1 MMCGIYCRT
10 IYRVVANARETE
22 FLRRS
27 YLVLMMLVWDPYF
40 GNHWISD
47 LGDQFTDYNLWT
59 LHTCMLGH
67 FSYLTLCNPMDRLL
81 CPWDSPGKNSGVVAM
96 PSSRGSSRPR
106 DKTRVSFVSCIGSWV
121 LYH

>member
-47 LGDQFTDYNLWT
+47 LRDQFTDYNLWT

>member
-10 IYRVVANARETE
+10 IYRVVANARATA